1 MDSDHANV
9 TVEGY
14 EYLKYS
20 HLKLLAPQVWLND
33 EVITEYINLINLK
46 LKEQESSYVVFN
58 SLKTKSIFEKGDFV
72 KIKKI
77 L

>member
-46 LKEQESSYVVFN
+46 LKEQ
-58 SLKTKSIFEKGDFV
+58 
-72 KIKKI
+72 
-77 L
+77 